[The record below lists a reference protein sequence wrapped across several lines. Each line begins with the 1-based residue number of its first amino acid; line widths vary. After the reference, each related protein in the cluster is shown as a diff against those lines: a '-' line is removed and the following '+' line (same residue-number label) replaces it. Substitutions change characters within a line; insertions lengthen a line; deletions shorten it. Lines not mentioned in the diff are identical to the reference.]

1 MSMPSFD
8 TVWGSVLYESKN
20 YNVLNTIVTNE
31 IKEKISK
38 FRQTNAKGFI
48 SAPWKVSSYIYEIE
62 DGKLYFMNYIFNG
75 KKMYEKDLKTF
86 LQIDGSLRLEI
97 KKEKVKY
104 EGKGMTK
111 LTYKDIVFK
120 NGVIKDIQEDT
131 RVFQSLADYIE
142 ED

>member
-120 NGVIKDIQEDT
+120 NRVIKDIQEDT